1 MAGVLEDGGHLGVG
15 HEVRP
20 TLLVPVEDRP
30 DAVVVA
36 GILEHHRTFG
46 TVVLALV
53 GALRPEHFQEL
64 LDVVDGRRGQNH
76 HNAPSVGAPA
86 GRLAQG
92 QFSGSAV
99 PAESVDLPICQP
111 TSPAGSAGYGAFDH
125 FVRDGPSGGGGA
137 SCDTDLGVN

>member
-1 MAGVLEDGGHLGVG
+1 MSGILEDGGDLGVG

-20 TLLVPVEDRP
+20 ALLVPVQDRP

-46 TVVLALV
+46 PVVLALV
-53 GALRPEHFQEL
+53 SALRPEHFQEL

-76 HNAPSVGAPA
+76 DNAPSLGAPA

-92 QFSGSAV
+92 QFSGSAA
-99 PAESVDLPICQP
+99 PAESVDLPICPPSRRRAQP
-111 TSPAGSAGYGAFDH
+111 ATA
-125 FVRDGPSGGGGA
+125 PSTTLLVTA
-137 SCDTDLGVN
+137 HRVAAARPVTPILV